1 MRQVKVHQAKSDL
14 SRLLAAVEAG
24 EEIVIARGD
33 TPVALLTAVARP
45 RPQRRFGAYRG
56 QFWVG
61 DAFLE
66 PLSEDE
72 LAAWEGEAP

>member
-24 EEIVIARGD
+24 EEIVIARGE
-33 TPVALLTAVARP
+33 TPVARLTSVSRP

-56 QFWVG
+56 RFAVA
-61 DAFLE
+61 DAFFE
-66 PLSEDE
+66 PLPADE